1 MSSSE
6 IAHDFS
12 PHLRVYKD
20 GRVERLEGTTT
31 VPPSYDQNTG
41 VLSKDVAISA
51 STPCLSARVY
61 IPTDTTINN
70 HSDAKRKKVPL
81 LVYFHGGAFCLE
93 TPFSPMYHNYL
104 NSLVSEA
111 NAVAVSVH
119 YRRAPEH
126 PLPAAYD
133 DSWTALEWVS
143 SHSGGD
149 GPDDWLNTYADL
161 RKVYVA
167 GDSAGGNIA
176 HHMGLRYGCALKTK
190 TSDWVEGIDL
200 RGIILVQPFFMGN
213 EPVGNERTDQATR
226 SLLVGLWHLACPSA
240 TDGCDDPQINPEK
253 DPRLSSMGCAR
264 VLIFV
269 AERDVQRER
278 EWLYRDLLVK
288 SEWEGTVEVM
298 EAKGEDH
305 QFHLFHPTSND
316 AVNLMRRFVSFL
328 NENEIRHG

>member
-1 MSSSE
+1 M
-6 IAHDFS
+6 A
-12 PHLRVYKD
+12 
-20 GRVERLEGTTT
+20 T
-31 VPPSYDQNTG
+31 VPPSYDLNTG

-61 IPTDTTINN
+61 IPTETTINN
-70 HSDAKRKKVPL
+70 HSNRNRKKLPL

-111 NAVAVSVH
+111 NAVAVFVH

-126 PLPAAYD
+126 SLPAAYD
-133 DSWTALEWVS
+133 DSWTALEWAS
-143 SHSGGD
+143 LHSGGN
-149 GPDDWLNTYADL
+149 GPDEWLNAYADL
-161 RKVYVA
+161 QKVYLA

-176 HHMGLRYGCALKTK
+176 HHMGLRFGCALKTK

-213 EPVGNERTDQATR
+213 VPIGNERTDKVTR

-240 TDGCDDPQINPEK
+240 TDGCDDLQINPEK

-264 VLIFV
+264 VLIFI
-269 AERDVQRER
+269 AEREVQRDR

-288 SEWEGTVEVM
+288 SGWEGTVEVM
-298 EAKGEDH
+298 EAKGEGH
-305 QFHLFHPTSND
+305 QFHLLHPTSDD

-328 NENEIRHG
+328 NENEISQG